1 MTGDSFSFGRYN
13 SVDDW
18 GLMVIAY
25 DYLLPPKRA
34 RKITIPGR
42 SGSYDFGAKNWEERT
57 LRMTCTLT
65 RQVTKAEFREIIYA
79 LSKKARLRLWNEPD
93 KYYIAEL
100 YDPAEVQDY
109 YLETGREFE
118 LNFIAEPFAY
128 GPTITTPLENGRN
141 KIAYQGTAETPC
153 MIVLRNV
160 SSSNVQC
167 FEVKKLFD
175 LCYDETH
182 CMLFDADFS
191 PWADYLKAVNR
202 KDTKR
207 ALDKELHNCYRFLAN
222 ELNAI
227 AALMRAGEVD
237 SID

>member
-1 MTGDSFSFGRYN
+1 MRT
-13 SVDDW
+13 
-18 GLMVIAY
+18 A
-25 DYLLPPKRA
+25 LPSSRASSGKRA
-34 RKITIPGR
+34 AKGNLLTERKMLMDRQRACYSYSALTHCADAVKATNWTVRR
-42 SGSYDFGAKNWEERT
+42 S
-57 LRMTCTLT
+57 
-65 RQVTKAEFREIIYA
+65 AEHF
-79 LSKKARLRLWNEPD
+79 SKR
-93 KYYIAEL
+93 
-100 YDPAEVQDY
+100 
-109 YLETGREFE
+109 
-118 LNFIAEPFAY
+118 
-128 GPTITTPLENGRN
+128 
-141 KIAYQGTAETPC
+141 
-153 MIVLRNV
+153 
-160 SSSNVQC
+160 

>member
-1 MTGDSFSFGRYN
+1 MNFQRACYSYSALQRCADAVKATNWTVRRSAEHFS
-13 SVDDW
+13 
-18 GLMVIAY
+18 
-25 DYLLPPKRA
+25 K
-34 RKITIPGR
+34 
-42 SGSYDFGAKNWEERT
+42 
-57 LRMTCTLT
+57 
-65 RQVTKAEFREIIYA
+65 
-79 LSKKARLRLWNEPD
+79 
-93 KYYIAEL
+93 
-100 YDPAEVQDY
+100 
-109 YLETGREFE
+109 
-118 LNFIAEPFAY
+118 
-128 GPTITTPLENGRN
+128 
-141 KIAYQGTAETPC
+141 
-153 MIVLRNV
+153 
-160 SSSNVQC
+160 C

-191 PWADYLKAVNR
+191 PWADYLKAINR

>member
-1 MTGDSFSFGRYN
+1 MRT
-13 SVDDW
+13 
-18 GLMVIAY
+18 A
-25 DYLLPPKRA
+25 PPSSRASSGKRA
-34 RKITIPGR
+34 AKGNLLTERKATNWTVRR
-42 SGSYDFGAKNWEERT
+42 S
-57 LRMTCTLT
+57 
-65 RQVTKAEFREIIYA
+65 AEHF
-79 LSKKARLRLWNEPD
+79 SK
-93 KYYIAEL
+93 
-100 YDPAEVQDY
+100 
-109 YLETGREFE
+109 
-118 LNFIAEPFAY
+118 
-128 GPTITTPLENGRN
+128 
-141 KIAYQGTAETPC
+141 
-153 MIVLRNV
+153 
-160 SSSNVQC
+160 C

-191 PWADYLKAVNR
+191 PWADYLNAVNR